1 MFDPKYKFTCVDRFL
16 KYVKYD
22 TQSDEEST
30 SFPSTEKQK
39 KLSADL
45 AKELKRMGLKDA
57 AMDKWG
63 YVMATIP
70 ANLPAGKAGT
80 KKKVPPVAFIAHVD
94 TSPAVT
100 GKNIKPIIHKKYKGG
115 DIKLP
120 KGGWV
125 IKVKDNPDLKNM
137 KGYDIITTD
146 GTTLLGADNKAGVA
160 EIMDAVNYFLSHPE
174 VKHGPIKICFTPD
187 EEVGRGTEKINL
199 KKLGAKYAYTV
210 DGSSRGEVESET
222 FSADMVILKFIGKN
236 IHPGYAKNQMIN
248 SVKVAGAFLESLPKN
263 RLSPETTEKRQG
275 FVHPVSINGNE
286 ELTTLKFI
294 IRDFDTKK
302 LKVYEKFLNDLAQ
315 KTVKKYPGAKFDF
328 QVVEQYRNMGEVLK
342 KHPQVTKYAVQAMRN
357 LGIKPIMH
365 PIRGGTDGSRLSFMG
380 LPTPNIFAGEHSFH
394 SQLEWVAVQ
403 DMEMAVKVIVEIAQ
417 IWERRS

>member
-45 AKELKRMGLKDA
+45 AKELKKMGLKDA

-63 YVMATIP
+63 YVMATLP

-80 KKKVPPVAFIAHVD
+80 KKNVLPIAFIAHVD

-100 GKNIKPIIHKKYKGG
+100 GKNVKPIIHKKYKGG

-125 IKVKDNPDLKNM
+125 IKESENPDLKKM
-137 KGYDIITTD
+137 KGFDIITTD

-160 EIMDAVNYFLSHPE
+160 EIMDAVNYLYTHPE
-174 VKHGPIKICFTPD
+174 VKHGTIKICFTPD
-187 EEVGRGTEKINL
+187 EEVGRGTEKIDL
-199 KKLGAKYAYTV
+199 KKLGSKYAYTV

-248 SVKVAGAFLESLPKN
+248 SIKIAAAFIESLPKKK
-263 RLSPETTEKRQG
+263 LSPETTEKRQG
-275 FVHPVSINGNE
+275 YVHCTTINGLE
-286 ELTTLKFI
+286 EATTLKMI
-294 IRDFDTKK
+294 IRDFETPK
-302 LKVYEKFLNDLAQ
+302 LKEYENLLEELA
-315 KTVKKYPGAKFDF
+315 KAAVAKYPGAKYEFK
-328 QVVEQYRNMGEVLK
+328 VVNQYRNMREVLD
-342 KHPQVTKYAVQAMRN
+342 KHPQVTRHAVSAMKR
-357 LGIKPIMH
+357 LGIKPIMN

-380 LPTPNIFAGEHSFH
+380 LPTPNIFAGAHSFH
-394 SQLEWVAVQ
+394 SQLEWVAIQ
-403 DMEMAVKVIVEIAQ
+403 DMEMAVKVIVEIAKV
-417 IWERRS
+417 WEKRS

>member
-1 MFDPKYKFTCVDRFL
+1 MFDPKYKFTCVDKFL

-45 AKELKRMGLKDA
+45 AKELKKMGLKDA

-63 YVMATIP
+63 YVMAT
-70 ANLPAGKAGT
+70 LPAT
-80 KKKVPPVAFIAHVD
+80 TQKKVPAIAFIAHVD

-100 GKNIKPIIHKKYKGG
+100 GKDVKPVIHKKYKGG
-115 DIKLP
+115 DIKLT

-125 IKVKDNPDLKNM
+125 IKVSENPDLKNM
-137 KGYDIITTD
+137 KGFDIITTD

-222 FSADMVILKFIGKN
+222 FSADGVVIKFTGKN

-248 SVKVAGAFLESLPKN
+248 SIKIASAFMESLPKK
-263 RLSPETTEKRQG
+263 RLSPETTDKRQG
-275 FVHPVSINGNE
+275 YVHCTNINGLE
-286 ELTTLKFI
+286 ETTTLKFI
-294 IRDFDTKK
+294 IRDFETPK
-302 LKVYEKFLNDLAQ
+302 LKEYEKLLEELA
-315 KTVKKYPGAKFDF
+315 KKAVAKFPGSKYEF
-328 QVVEQYRNMGEVLK
+328 KVTEQYRNMKEVLV
-342 KHPQVTKYAVQAMRN
+342 KHPQVTKYAEQAMKN

-380 LPTPNIFAGEHSFH
+380 LPTPNIFAGEQSFH
-394 SQLEWVAVQ
+394 SQLEWVAIQ
-403 DMEMAVKVIVEIAQ
+403 DMEMAVKVIVELAQ
-417 IWERRS
+417 IWEKKK

>member
-45 AKELKRMGLKDA
+45 AKELKKMGLKDA

-70 ANLPAGKAGT
+70 ANT

-100 GKNIKPIIHKKYKGG
+100 GKNVKPIIHKKYKGG

-120 KGGWV
+120 KEKRI
-125 IKVKDNPDLKNM
+125 IKENENPDLKKM
-137 KGYDIITTD
+137 KGFDIITTD
-146 GTTLLGADNKAGVA
+146 GSTLLGADNKAGVA
-160 EIMDAVNYFLSHPE
+160 EIMDAVNYLIVHPE

-187 EEVGRGTEKINL
+187 EEVGRGTEKIDL

-222 FSADMVILKFIGKN
+222 FSADMVVLKFIGKN

-248 SVKVAGAFLESLPKN
+248 SIKIAATFMESLPKKK
-263 RLSPETTEKRQG
+263 LSPETTEKRQG
-275 FVHPVSINGNE
+275 YVHCTTINGLE
-286 ELTTLKFI
+286 EVTTLKII
-294 IRDFDTKK
+294 IRDFETPK
-302 LKVYEKFLNDLAQ
+302 LKEYEKLLEELA
-315 KTVKKYPGAKFDF
+315 KKAVAKFPGSKYEF
-328 QVVEQYRNMGEVLK
+328 KVINQYRNMREVLD
-342 KHPQVTKYAVQAMRN
+342 KHPQVTKYAVQAMKN
-357 LGIKPIMH
+357 LGIKPILN

-394 SQLEWVAVQ
+394 SQLEWVAIQ
-403 DMEMAVKVIVEIAQ
+403 DMEMAVKVIVELAQ
-417 IWERRS
+417 IWEKKSK

>member
-16 KYVKYD
+16 NYVKYD

-70 ANLPAGKAGT
+70 AT
-80 KKKVPPVAFIAHVD
+80 TTKKVPPVAFIAHVD

-100 GKNIKPIIHKKYKGG
+100 GKNVKPIIHKKYKGG

-120 KGGWV
+120 NGGWV
-125 IKVKDNPDLKNM
+125 IKVSENPDLKNM
-137 KGYDIITTD
+137 KGFDIITTD
-146 GTTLLGADNKAGVA
+146 GSTLLGADNKAGVA
-160 EIMDAVNYFLSHPE
+160 EIMDAVNYLLTHPE

-187 EEVGRGTEKINL
+187 EEVGRGTEKIDL

-222 FSADMVILKFIGKN
+222 FSADMVVLKFIGKN

-248 SVKVAGAFLESLPKN
+248 SIKIAAAFMESLPKKT
-263 RLSPETTEKRQG
+263 LSPETTEKRQG
-275 FVHPVSINGNE
+275 YVHCTTISGLE
-286 ELTTLKFI
+286 EVTTLKII
-294 IRDFDTKK
+294 IRDFETAK
-302 LKVYEKFLNDLAQ
+302 LKKYEQLLEKLAKQ
-315 KTVKKYPGAKFDF
+315 AVAKFPGSKYEF
-328 QVVEQYRNMGEVLK
+328 KVVTQYRNMKEVLV
-342 KHPQVTKYAVQAMRN
+342 KHPHVTKYAVQAMKN
-357 LGIKPIMH
+357 LGIKPIMN

-380 LPTPNIFAGEHSFH
+380 LPCPNIFAGEHSFH

-403 DMEMAVKVIVEIAQ
+403 DMEMAVKVIVEIAK
-417 IWERRS
+417 IWEKRS

>member
-45 AKELKRMGLKDA
+45 AKELKKMGLKDA

-63 YVMATIP
+63 YVMATLSS
-70 ANLPAGKAGT
+70 NT
-80 KKKVPPVAFIAHVD
+80 KKKVPPIAFIAHVD

-100 GKNIKPIIHKKYKGG
+100 GKNVKPIIHKKYKGG

-120 KGGWV
+120 KEGRV
-125 IKVKDNPDLKNM
+125 IKVDENPDLKNM
-137 KGYDIITTD
+137 KGFDIITTD
-146 GTTLLGADNKAGVA
+146 GSTLLGADNKAGVA
-160 EIMDAVNYFLSHPE
+160 EIMDAVNYLLAHPE

-187 EEVGRGTEKINL
+187 EEVGRGTEKIDL

-222 FSADMVILKFIGKN
+222 FSADMVVLKFIGKN

-248 SVKVAGAFLESLPKN
+248 SIKIAAAFMESLPKKA
-263 RLSPETTEKRQG
+263 LSPETTEKRQG
-275 FVHPVSINGNE
+275 YVHCTSINGME
-286 ELTTLKFI
+286 ETTTLKII
-294 IRDFDTKK
+294 IRDFETPK
-302 LKVYEKFLNDLAQ
+302 LKQYENLLESLA
-315 KTVKKYPGAKFDF
+315 KKAVAKFPGSKYEF
-328 QVVEQYRNMGEVLK
+328 KVVNQYRNMREVLV
-342 KHPQVTKYAVQAMRN
+342 KHPQVAKFAIQAMRN

-394 SQLEWVAVQ
+394 SQLEWVAIQ
-403 DMEMAVKVIVEIAQ
+403 DMEMAVKVIVEIAK
-417 IWERRS
+417 IWEKRS

>member
-1 MFDPKYKFTCVDRFL
+1 MFDPKYKFTCANRFL
-16 KYVKYD
+16 NYVKYD

-39 KLSADL
+39 KLSAEL
-45 AKELKRMGLKDA
+45 AKELKKIGLKDA

-63 YVMATIP
+63 YVMATLS
-70 ANLPAGKAGT
+70 ANT
-80 KKKVPPVAFIAHVD
+80 TKKVPPIAFIAHID

-100 GKNIKPIIHKKYKGG
+100 GKNVKPIIHKKYKGG

-120 KGGWV
+120 KEGRV
-125 IKVKDNPDLKNM
+125 IKVSENADLKGM
-137 KGYDIITTD
+137 KGFDIITTD

-160 EIMDAVNYFLSHPE
+160 EIMDAVNYLLSHPE

-187 EEVGRGTEKINL
+187 EEVGRGTEKIDL

-222 FSADMVILKFIGKN
+222 FSAAMVVLKFIGKN

-248 SVKVAGAFLESLPKN
+248 SIKIAAAFMESLPKKT
-263 RLSPETTEKRQG
+263 LSPETTERRQG
-275 FVHPVSINGNE
+275 YVHCTTINGME
-286 ELTTLKFI
+286 ETTTLKII
-294 IRDFDTKK
+294 IRDFETPK
-302 LKVYEKFLNDLAQ
+302 LKQYENIIESLA
-315 KTVKKYPGAKFDF
+315 KKAVAKFPGSKYEFKVID
-328 QVVEQYRNMGEVLK
+328 QYRNMREVLV
-342 KHPQVTKYAVQAMRN
+342 KHPRVTKYAVKAMKN

-380 LPTPNIFAGEHSFH
+380 LPTPNIFAGEYSYH
-394 SQLEWVAVQ
+394 SQLEWVAIQ
-403 DMEMAVKVIVEIAQ
+403 DMEMAVKVIVEIAK
-417 IWERRS
+417 IWEQNGK

>member
-1 MFDPKYKFTCVDRFL
+1 MFDPKYKFTCVDKFL

-22 TQSDEEST
+22 TQSDEESI

-45 AKELKRMGLKDA
+45 AKELKKMGLKDA
-57 AMDKWG
+57 AMDNWG

-70 ANLPAGKAGT
+70 SNT
-80 KKKVPPVAFIAHVD
+80 KKKVPPIAFIAHVD
-94 TSPAVT
+94 TSPAVS
-100 GKNIKPIIHKKYKGG
+100 GKNVKPIIHKKYKGG

-125 IKVKDNPDLKNM
+125 IKVSENPDLKNM

-146 GTTLLGADNKAGVA
+146 GSTLLGADNKAGVA

-187 EEVGRGTEKINL
+187 EEVGRGTEKIDL

-222 FSADMVILKFIGKN
+222 FSADGVVIKFIGKN

-248 SVKVAGAFLESLPKN
+248 SVKIAAAFIESLPKKS
-263 RLSPETTEKRQG
+263 LSPETTEKRQG
-275 FVHPVSINGNE
+275 YVHCTNINGLE
-286 ELTTLKFI
+286 EVTTLKFI
-294 IRDFDTKK
+294 IRDFETPK
-302 LKVYEKFLNDLAQ
+302 LKQYEKLLEQLA
-315 KTVKKYPGAKFDF
+315 KKAVAKFTGAKYEFK
-328 QVVEQYRNMGEVLK
+328 VVNQYRNMWEILK
-342 KHPQVTKYAVQAMRN
+342 KHPQVTKFAVQAMKN

-403 DMEMAVKVIVEIAQ
+403 DMETAVKVIVEIAQ
-417 IWERRS
+417 IWEKKSK

>member
-1 MFDPKYKFTCVDRFL
+1 MFDPKYKFTCVDKFL

-45 AKELKRMGLKDA
+45 AKELKKMGLKDA

-63 YVMATIP
+63 YVMAT
-70 ANLPAGKAGT
+70 LPATT
-80 KKKVPPVAFIAHVD
+80 KKKVPAIAFIAHVD

-100 GKNIKPIIHKKYKGG
+100 GKNVKPVIHKKYKGG

-125 IKVKDNPDLKNM
+125 IKVSENPDLKNM
-137 KGYDIITTD
+137 RGFDIITTD

-222 FSADMVILKFIGKN
+222 FSADGVVIKFTGKN

-248 SVKVAGAFLESLPKN
+248 SIKIASTFMESLPKK
-263 RLSPETTEKRQG
+263 RLSPETTDKRQG
-275 FVHPVSINGNE
+275 YVHCTNINGLE
-286 ELTTLKFI
+286 ETTTLKFI
-294 IRDFDTKK
+294 IRDFETPK
-302 LKVYEKFLNDLAQ
+302 LKEYEKLLEELA
-315 KTVKKYPGAKFDF
+315 KKAVAKFPGSKYEF
-328 QVVEQYRNMGEVLK
+328 KVTEQYRNMKEVLV
-342 KHPQVTKYAVQAMRN
+342 KHPQVTKYAEQAMKN

-380 LPTPNIFAGEHSFH
+380 LPTPNIFAGEQSFH
-394 SQLEWVAVQ
+394 SQLEWVAIQ
-403 DMEMAVKVIVEIAQ
+403 DMEMAVKVIVELAQ
-417 IWERRS
+417 IWEKKSK